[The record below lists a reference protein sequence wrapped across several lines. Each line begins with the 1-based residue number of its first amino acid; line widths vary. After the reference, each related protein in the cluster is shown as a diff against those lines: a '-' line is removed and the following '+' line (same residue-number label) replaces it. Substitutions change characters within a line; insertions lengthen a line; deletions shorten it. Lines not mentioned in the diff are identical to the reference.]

1 MTGIWIGPMDATVS
15 PSTAAGAPVSRPGT
29 PDPERG
35 IRVSQAQAQ
44 TQAQA
49 QAQAQALAQS
59 HPAPPGQIILD
70 PAGAT
75 EGVQNVPG
83 QQFRLSALD
92 WVDAGLGEGF
102 P

>member
-1 MTGIWIGPMDATVS
+1 MDATVS
-15 PSTAAGAPVSRPGT
+15 PSTAAGAPVSQPGT

-35 IRVSQAQAQ
+35 IRVSQAQ
-44 TQAQA
+44 
-49 QAQAQALAQS
+49 AQS